1 VRFHH
6 ARRPC
11 VSEVRST
18 VTIVLR
24 SSCVSAD
31 QRPIAKGLFAAPI
44 CAHRVGS
51 LAERLRLGVAVGGGV
66 EIVDGVGVEPSA
78 RAPVQRLLHGRPPVC
93 WSLDVGRGG
102 GNVEGACAGDEG
114 GFICMRI
121 SSGYREP
128 CGENNEGFE
137 LTGTSFWGGREQ
149 AVMMEGFSPASPPRI
164 FWNSRKRSGE
174 AKILISR
181 EHIAWSLLLCR
192 NLLMAQE
199 EVLTCDRNLL
209 TAAARSLED
218 AAVRAVGR
226 AKEPGRTERAH
237 RDAAEE
243 HRPEEEEE
251 KVGKA
256 GGLSERRRALF
267 EPLEPSSYGHR
278 TPADVL
284 LPPPDFDP
292 TCYPKGWLV
301 GKKRKLV
308 NVDVV
313 ESMRRIAIQEMNRK
327 DKEIDGLN
335 EQLEEDARCL
345 EHLQLQLL
353 QERSKRVEAER
364 QNAMLQDQVSMLM
377 NVLEETHAVEEEE
390 ASGDH

>member
-1 VRFHH
+1 
-6 ARRPC
+6 
-11 VSEVRST
+11 
-18 VTIVLR
+18 
-24 SSCVSAD
+24 
-31 QRPIAKGLFAAPI
+31 
-44 CAHRVGS
+44 
-51 LAERLRLGVAVGGGV
+51 
-66 EIVDGVGVEPSA
+66 
-78 RAPVQRLLHGRPPVC
+78 
-93 WSLDVGRGG
+93 
-102 GNVEGACAGDEG
+102 
-114 GFICMRI
+114 
-121 SSGYREP
+121 
-128 CGENNEGFE
+128 
-137 LTGTSFWGGREQ
+137 
-149 AVMMEGFSPASPPRI
+149 MMEGFSPASPPRI
-164 FWNSRKRSGE
+164 FWNSRKRS
-174 AKILISR
+174 
-181 EHIAWSLLLCR
+181 
-192 NLLMAQE
+192 
-199 EVLTCDRNLL
+199 
-209 TAAARSLED
+209 AAARSLED